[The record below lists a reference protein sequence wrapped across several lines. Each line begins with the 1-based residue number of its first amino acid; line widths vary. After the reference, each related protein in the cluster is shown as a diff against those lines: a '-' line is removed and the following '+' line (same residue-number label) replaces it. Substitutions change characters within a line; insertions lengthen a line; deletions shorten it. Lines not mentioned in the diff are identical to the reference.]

1 MTFGTPSVHKIVP
14 ILLDYYW
21 TLSTM
26 MQFKLNWG
34 FWAAWTYLRFALVII
49 DLLDITILK
58 KSYWIN
64 IVVWSVSVD
73 FVWSHVYYEYNCLI

>member
-34 FWAAWTYLRFALVII
+34 F
-49 DLLDITILK
+49 
-58 KSYWIN
+58 
-64 IVVWSVSVD
+64 
-73 FVWSHVYYEYNCLI
+73 